1 MRLQLQQTI
10 DKKLETH
17 IDEERKTWKAVLESV
32 VDVILL
38 LSK

>member
-1 MRLQLQQTI
+1 MRLQLHQTI
-10 DKKLETH
+10 DKKLQTH

-32 VDVILL
+32 VEGTLL